1 MARKFVCAYFDWL
14 DTLKRCTDEEIG
26 RLLRA
31 ALTYARDG
39 TKPSFAEGS
48 REDLYWWG
56 IASQVDRDIG
66 KYDKR
71 AKAGEKGME
80 SRWGKKKEEQAPT
93 QTAQPPTEIQAYID
107 QIKAWKA
114 DMESPDTLTK

>member
-66 KYDKR
+66 KYDRR
-71 AKAGEKGME
+71 ARAGEKGNE
-80 SRWGKKKEEQAPT
+80 VRWNKKPKEPEPA
-93 QTAQPPTEIQAYID
+93 QTAQPPAEIRAYID

-114 DMESPDTLTK
+114 DMESPDSLTK

>member
-1 MARKFVCAYFDWL
+1 MARKFVCAHFDWL

-66 KYDKR
+66 KYDRR
-71 AKAGEKGME
+71 ARAGEKGNE
-80 SRWGKKKEEQAPT
+80 VRWKKKPKETEQA
-93 QTAQPPTEIQAYID
+93 QTAQPPAEIRAYID
-107 QIKAWKA
+107 QLKAWQA
-114 DMESPDTLTK
+114 NMESPDSLAK